1 MFSNLTDR
9 RWQLAST
16 ALAVSL
22 AAHAFGTGTA
32 ISAEA
37 SVAAG
42 GDTAEVKEVIVTATR
57 TSQVLSKVPVSVSA
71 FTQETMDKQG
81 IKSFSEIARYTPGVT
96 FDDSTKD
103 VAIRGI
109 QSNAGD
115 ATTGIYI
122 DDTPIQLRT
131 LGFNSNNTL
140 PAVFDLD
147 RVEVLRGP
155 QGTLFGAGSEGGTVR
170 YITPQPSLTTFS
182 AYGRAETAYT
192 TGGAPSAEAGIA
204 VGGPLVQD
212 KLGFRISLYDRQD
225 GGYVDRID
233 TLTGKT
239 TKTNSNWTDTLS
251 WRAALAWAPT
261 ERLLITPTLQFQ
273 SRNQRDTNNYWESLS
288 SPPHGT
294 LGLSPGRFNN
304 GNPERQSD
312 YDRFYLASIKME
324 YDLGKAR
331 IISNTSGFSRR
342 EYLLNGYEGTL
353 FNLAF
358 FGSFVSAG
366 VDPQGL
372 PCTGG
377 VCGGGTLTGNPSPLL
392 TANGLNLPGFG
403 RYRSPNSITNVQQ
416 NFTQELRIQST
427 DPDAKINWVVGVFY
441 SKDRQESIE
450 EIHDPQLAALT
461 QYLFGETIGDAWT
474 EPSLLRNGDDYY
486 NRNVGHSSQTA
497 VFADVTYNV
506 TEKLKLIAGLRYA
519 RTHFDIANNADGP
532 QNYAPSSGAN
542 GKNDKPFTPKIS
554 VSYQVTDNDMAYATV
569 AKGYRIGGANVP
581 LGAGLLG
588 SCQTDLALRHLTNTP
603 ATYNSDSTVSY
614 EVGSKNKL
622 FNRSLQIATSV
633 YHVDWSNI
641 QYQDLLATCGI
652 QYTTNLGS
660 VSSNG
665 FDFQGTWVLNRNVE
679 LDLAVGYT
687 SAKFTRTAGPPAP
700 GLPTVRKGD
709 TIGGPPLTITI
720 GGRWDFMLAD
730 RPVYLRVDDQYAS
743 QNTGTTPILDPQT
756 SAYDETLKKPPATN
770 YLSARIGTR
779 LGDWDVSVFGTNL
792 TNSHPELTRIHATAA
807 APIFQLTTER
817 PLTVGVTGVFRY

>member
-1 MFSNLTDR
+1 M
-9 RWQLAST
+9 
-16 ALAVSL
+16 
-22 AAHAFGTGTA
+22 
-32 ISAEA
+32 SADA
-37 SVAAG
+37 PVAAS
-42 GDTAEVKEVIVTATR
+42 DTTAEVKEVIVTATR

-71 FTQETMDKQG
+71 FTQDTMDKQG

-96 FDDSTKD
+96 FDESTKD
-103 VAIRGI
+103 VSIRGI

-192 TGGAPSAEAGIA
+192 TGGAPSIEAGIA

-212 KLGFRISLYDRQD
+212 KLGIRISLYDRHD
-225 GGYVDRID
+225 GGYVDRVD
-233 TLTGKT
+233 TFTGKT

-261 ERLLITPTLQFQ
+261 DRLLITPTLQFQ
-273 SRNQRDTNNYWESLS
+273 SRNQRDTNNYWEALS
-288 SPPHGT
+288 SAPHGT

-304 GNPERQSD
+304 GNPGRQSD
-312 YDRFYLASIKME
+312 YDRFYLASIKVE

-377 VCGGGTLTGNPSPLL
+377 ICGGGALAGNPSPLL
-392 TANGLNLPGFG
+392 NANGLNLPGFG
-403 RYRSPNSITNVQQ
+403 RYNSPNSITNVQQ

-461 QYLFGETIGDAWT
+461 QYLFGETIGDAWS
-474 EPSLLRNGDDYY
+474 EPSLLPNGDDYY

-532 QNYAPSSGAN
+532 QNYAPSGGKN
-542 GKNDKPFTPKIS
+542 GKNDKPFTPKFS

-588 SCQTDLALRHLTNTP
+588 SCQTDLALRNLSNTP
-603 ATYNSDSTVSY
+603 PTYNSDSTVSY

-652 QYTTNLGS
+652 LYTTNLGS

-665 FDFQGTWVLNRNVE
+665 FDLQGAWILNRNFE
-679 LDLAVGYT
+679 LDFAVGYT
-687 SAKFTRTAGPPAP
+687 SAKFTKTAGPPAP

-709 TIGGPPLTITI
+709 TIGGPPLTITL
-720 GGRWDFMLAD
+720 GGRWDFTVAD

-779 LGDWDVSVFGTNL
+779 LGSWDVSVFGTNL
-792 TNSHPELTRIHATAA
+792 TNSHPELTRIHATAS
-807 APIFQLTTER
+807 APIFQLTTAR